1 MCNGNAHTHSHLPH
15 NGLFVD
21 PHASWRAELTG
32 APETVKDSPA
42 VAQARQAAKNGGA
55 KEIFTLGDALSAQL
69 RYREA
74 AKYYDE
80 AAQSFPIRRAAVR
93 RLALCRMK
101 TGMFTEA
108 EAALHSLDDN
118 ESDPL
123 DINYRIALCAYYRGD
138 FSRAARL
145 FRRCVPLAA
154 DGDMH
159 VAAVYWRALSLL
171 RSGENANAAARLYDD
186 SLPLG
191 HHFGYAIVCRV
202 FKGELTLG
210 DAEEQARRYDDL
222 TRLIVAYAAARI
234 RIAEGADERTALA
247 PVLADDEYWASFA
260 WLAAFADSTLFRPPH
275 HTP

>member
-74 AKYYDE
+74 AIYYDE

-123 DINYRIALCAYYRGD
+123 DINYRASLRLRHRLPRFQRRTHPLRRG
-138 FSRAARL
+138 RASAPL
-145 FRRCVPLAA
+145 RRP
-154 DGDMH
+154 D
-159 VAAVYWRALSLL
+159 
-171 RSGENANAAARLYDD
+171 
-186 SLPLG
+186 
-191 HHFGYAIVCRV
+191 
-202 FKGELTLG
+202 
-210 DAEEQARRYDDL
+210 
-222 TRLIVAYAAARI
+222 
-234 RIAEGADERTALA
+234 
-247 PVLADDEYWASFA
+247 
-260 WLAAFADSTLFRPPH
+260 PPH
-275 HTP
+275 RRLRRSTHPHLGRRG